1 MMMGMDKPEDIA
13 KLLPLSD
20 IYKDL
25 AQPAAKQVGG
35 ALESTAKVARL
46 LLAPIE
52 YLAAQSD
59 RWQRYLTRIA
69 EQVPEER
76 RIEAHPQVAGPVLE
90 GLRYVDENNV
100 IADLFI
106 NLLARAIDRDRV
118 SEAHPAFASIIS
130 QLSSDEAQIIFWL
143 RKKRFLYRQYAAFNS
158 EQKTFSAKQ
167 VIENEFPTNKL
178 IFPENFAV
186 YMDHLHSLNLAGIW
200 QQGNQEPIFE
210 GEAAIQTGV
219 NITSYA
225 QLTSFGSM
233 FAQACVPEKLPDSIA

>member
-1 MMMGMDKPEDIA
+1 MGMDKSEDIA
-13 KLLPLSD
+13 KLLPFNE

-52 YLAAQSD
+52 YLAAQGD
-59 RWQRYLTRIA
+59 RWQRYLERIA

-76 RIEAHPQVAGPVLE
+76 RIEAHPQVAGSVLE
-90 GLRYVDENNV
+90 GLRYVDEHNV

-106 NLLARAIDRDRV
+106 NLLARAIDHDRV

-130 QLSSDEAQIIFWL
+130 QLSSDEARIIFWL
-143 RKKRFLYRQYAAFNS
+143 QKKHYVYRQSSAFNS
-158 EQKTFSAKQ
+158 EQGTFSARQ
-167 VIENEFPTNKL
+167 VIENEFPIDKL
-178 IFPENFAV
+178 IFPENFAI
-186 YMDHLHSLNLAGIW
+186 YMDHLYSLNLAGIW
-200 QQGNQEPIFE
+200 QEGNQEPILE
-210 GEAAIQTGV
+210 GEPAIQAGV

-225 QLTSFGSM
+225 QLTSFGRM
-233 FAQACVPEKLPDSIA
+233 FAQACVPEELPD